1 MPPASE
7 SGFLPRLL
15 GLLPDRFHDFLYKQQ
30 QWQFGNSL
38 QGRSW
43 VDWLGS
49 SVSFVFPEI
58 NFEEAIQH
66 CLRIRLCISNSHSF
80 SCLVQGNKIK
90 HPKARIYVTL
100 GKCPN
105 QFDSFFF
112 FFYIISQ
119 LLCLKETSQT
129 VKTYST
135 IEKKKLYFRNIGN
148 LNVPCFSFLREKSVK
163 C

>member
-112 FFYIISQ
+112 FFLYHFSVTMLERDITNSENLQ
-119 LLCLKETSQT
+119 HNR
-129 VKTYST
+129 
-135 IEKKKLYFRNIGN
+135 EKK
-148 LNVPCFSFLREKSVK
+148 NVFQKHRKS
-163 C
+163 